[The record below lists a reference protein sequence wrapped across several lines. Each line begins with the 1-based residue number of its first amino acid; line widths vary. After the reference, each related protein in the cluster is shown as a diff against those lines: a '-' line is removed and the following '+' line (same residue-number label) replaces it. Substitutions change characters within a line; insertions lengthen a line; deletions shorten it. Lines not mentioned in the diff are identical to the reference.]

1 MVGVLKTYVIDIPG
15 AVSPGVSLGA
25 RALVDD
31 VKCLEEEAIDLL
43 YDDGD
48 GFGAIVDIPRWVDAD
63 EGAYTRAALTILEDE
78 DVEGSLLIAE
88 KAGRRDI
95 VW

>member
-1 MVGVLKTYVIDIPG
+1 VIDIPG
-15 AVSPGVSLGA
+15 AVSAGVSLGA
-25 RALVDD
+25 DIFV
-31 VKCLEEEAIDLL
+31 VFEKGLEEEAIGLR

-48 GFGAIVDIPRWVDAD
+48 GFGVIVDIPRLVDASVGTY
-63 EGAYTRAALTILEDE
+63 ERAALTIVEDE
-78 DVEGSLLIAE
+78 DAEGSLLIAE